1 MQSYLNEVKMGVSDA
16 LDVAPES
23 VVVTHNSGKIV
34 VRVKDIGALAGGDI
48 KNTVESAINEIVEE
62 S

>member
-1 MQSYLNEVKMGVSDA
+1 MGVSDA

-23 VVVTHNSGKIV
+23 VVVTHSSGKIV